1 MSQERWSGE
10 VVEVIAHRG
19 FSSLAPEN
27 TLAAMELAISSKA
40 HRVEFDVQSTR
51 DGVPVVL
58 HDDTLERTT
67 NGKGRVCDKTYQEI
81 SKLDAGSWFHPDFR
95 GERVP
100 TLDMVLELCKG
111 KIPVNVE
118 IKSEDSSNGIEM
130 KVLDAL
136 RRHESVDSTTVS
148 SFESKVLERVRML
161 DPRITLETL
170 YNNSRRPPGPKD
182 LCIAKDSGASAFN
195 LSLEELIHREELV
208 LEAHSLGLGL
218 KVYTVDDLPRFRRLL
233 ALKVDGVFTNRPDAL
248 LSILREGLEPRG

>member
-1 MSQERWSGE
+1 MSQEGWSGE

-148 SFESKVLERVRML
+148 SFESPE
-161 DPRITLETL
+161 
-170 YNNSRRPPGPKD
+170 
-182 LCIAKDSGASAFN
+182 
-195 LSLEELIHREELV
+195 
-208 LEAHSLGLGL
+208 
-218 KVYTVDDLPRFRRLL
+218 
-233 ALKVDGVFTNRPDAL
+233 
-248 LSILREGLEPRG
+248 